1 MMRPTAILV
10 PLLFSFIAANDVIDL
25 SADLETGNLVNPGS
39 AAITATA
46 SALSEIR
53 TALVLEHGKIVAEYT
68 RDDLDPNDLYQVWST
83 TKSWMSMLFG
93 FAVEEGLI
101 GLEETLGEI
110 FTNESVWAELN
121 ATEVDF
127 KMNVTIFEM
136 LTMTSGLNNPV
147 LDNPALANMTAAL
160 EDGGDA
166 GGGTLVGSL
175 AWPSVGEKGIFH
187 YLGVSNILSYVL
199 QERTGMS
206 PREYLAQKVL
216 PAFGLQDS
224 NIDWWQNADGLEYAY
239 HGLELTAKQM
249 AKFGQLYLQGGL
261 SAPDTQLLKPEWVS
275 NSTSVQVEEATIVS
289 PADPSI
295 KLTGKYGYL
304 FWIINGSN
312 IGAPNT
318 GQFYC
323 TIGLG
328 GQDICVDL
336 ELDRVS
342 VQQRDFE
349 DGAGNLI
356 IAAAA
361 LDKNISFE
369 GVEGGNTS
377 TMTSGSKWM
386 YPFSFLAGLVA
397 FIYSVSA
404 VIAMIYE

>member
-25 SADLETGNLVNPGS
+25 SVDLETGNLVNPGA

-46 SALSEIR
+46 TAFSEIR
-53 TALVLEHGKIVAEYT
+53 TALVLEHGKIVAEYA
-68 RDDLDPNDLYQVWST
+68 RDDVDPNDFYQVWST

-101 GLEETLGEI
+101 GLGETLGEI

-127 KMNVTIFEM
+127 KRNVTIYEM
-136 LTMTSGLNNPV
+136 LTMTSGLLNPIIDDPVDGEAAV
-147 LDNPALANMTAAL
+147 L
-160 EDGGDA
+160 DGGDA

-206 PREYLAQKVL
+206 PREYLAEKVL
-216 PAFGLQDS
+216 DAFGLQDS

-261 SAPDTQLLKPEWVS
+261 SAPDTQLLTPEWVS

-289 PADPSI
+289 PADPSLR
-295 KLTGKYGYL
+295 LTGKYGYL
-304 FWIINGSN
+304 FWVINGSN

-318 GQFYC
+318 SQFYC

-328 GQDICVDL
+328 GQDICVDP

-361 LDKNISFE
+361 FDKNISFE
-369 GVEGGNTS
+369 GVEGGNVSS
-377 TMTSGSKWM
+377 TMTSGSEWL
-386 YPFSFLAGLVA
+386 YPSSFLAGLVA

>member
-1 MMRPTAILV
+1 V
-10 PLLFSFIAANDVIDL
+10 D
-25 SADLETGNLVNPGS
+25 
-39 AAITATA
+39 
-46 SALSEIR
+46 
-53 TALVLEHGKIVAEYT
+53 EYA
-68 RDDLDPNDLYQVWST
+68 
-83 TKSWMSMLFG
+83 FG